1 MPRRTRTM
9 VLAALW
15 FVPLLLFTSAFWF
28 DWISVWA
35 AMQLPSM
42 TPHFADLR
50 SITGGLATVNH
61 GGDPL
66 VANPHDPWNRPF
78 NYPRIWLRLFSF
90 LGIND
95 QNISIVGLTFCVLYL
110 ICITWLIAK
119 SKRDSDASLLL
130 LASLSLAPLLAFE
143 RGNNDLLIFF
153 LVFLGCLVAS
163 PSLTSGLFAAAAL
176 LKIYPFAAL
185 LVEGI
190 RRPLKQKALPLLGIA
205 LVGGLFGWQW
215 RDINA
220 IRHATPAS
228 RTLSYGALSL
238 MAQGTG
244 NLHQYV
250 LAACA
255 FAGVLT
261 LGLARFSPFH
271 LEEQVRNSMAGKMF
285 SVFGGV
291 YVFTF
296 LSGSNWDYR
305 LIFLLPTL
313 PLALEM
319 ARSPRQGP
327 AGAIYI
333 GMVILAENSLGFG
346 YRTGTILCDFAT
358 VGVFLMIFAIF
369 LEESKRYWFS
379 EAGTPQGLA
388 GRVRTLQVGD

>member
-1 MPRRTRTM
+1 
-9 VLAALW
+9 
-15 FVPLLLFTSAFWF
+15 
-28 DWISVWA
+28 
-35 AMQLPSM
+35 
-42 TPHFADLR
+42 
-50 SITGGLATVNH
+50 
-61 GGDPL
+61 
-66 VANPHDPWNRPF
+66 
-78 NYPRIWLRLFSF
+78 
-90 LGIND
+90 
-95 QNISIVGLTFCVLYL
+95 
-110 ICITWLIAK
+110 
-119 SKRDSDASLLL
+119 
-130 LASLSLAPLLAFE
+130 
-143 RGNNDLLIFF
+143 LIFF

-190 RRPLKQKALPLLGIA
+190 RRPLKQKALPLLGVA
-205 LVGGLFGWQW
+205 SVAGLFGWQW

-228 RTLSYGALSL
+228 RNLSYGALSL

-244 NLHQYV
+244 NLHLYV
-250 LAACA
+250 FAACV

-261 LGLARFSPFH
+261 LGLARFSPFQI
-271 LEEQVRNSMAGKMF
+271 EEQVRNSMAGKLF
-285 SVFGGV
+285 FVFGGI

-296 LSGSNWDYR
+296 LTGSNWDYR

-327 AGAIYI
+327 AGAVYI

-358 VGVFLMIFAIF
+358 VGVFLMIFTIF

-379 EAGTPQGLA
+379 EAGTHQGLA
-388 GRVRTLQVGD
+388 GRVRTLEVGD